1 MSSVKSEQASLFIIK
16 TSLNLLCVYLK
27 RMSAI
32 DLFQYITKPKSFSI
46 LNITFNT
53 SCVEV
58 DNTKEVVISNQTEL
72 VAVSERVKC
81 FYI

>member
-1 MSSVKSEQASLFIIK
+1 MSV
-16 TSLNLLCVYLK
+16 
-27 RMSAI
+27 I

-72 VAVSERVKC
+72 GAVSERVKY